1 MIHHPIRT
9 EMHISD
15 QDENTRQDKINFK
28 FLVIEKREEGSNG
41 RGEKVQVKE

>member
-1 MIHHPIRT
+1 MTHYLIRT

-15 QDENTRQDKINFK
+15 QDKIIRQDKINFN
-28 FLVIEKREEGSNG
+28 FLVIEKRGRNG